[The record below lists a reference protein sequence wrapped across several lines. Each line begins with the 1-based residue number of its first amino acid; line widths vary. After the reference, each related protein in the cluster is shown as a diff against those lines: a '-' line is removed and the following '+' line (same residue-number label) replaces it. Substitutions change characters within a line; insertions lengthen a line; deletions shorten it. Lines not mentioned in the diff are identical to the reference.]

1 MFKVSDYV
9 IYQNK
14 GVCQVEKIGTLDVSG
29 IDSKRLYYTLSYVFS
44 SGGMVYT
51 AVDNK
56 KVVMRRILKKEEVPE
71 LIKEIPEIGQ
81 LLLPNEKGKE
91 QIYKDALRTCDIRE
105 IIKLVKT
112 LYPRKV
118 IRVADGKKVN
128 QIEDRYLKIAE
139 DSLYDELAITLQID
153 RDEVESYISD
163 QLEPL
168 KDGEKWWA
176 VQSC

>member
-1 MFKVSDYV
+1 M
-9 IYQNK
+9 
-14 GVCQVEKIGTLDVSG
+14 
-29 IDSKRLYYTLSYVFS
+29 
-44 SGGMVYT
+44 
-51 AVDNK
+51 
-56 KVVMRRILKKEEVPE
+56 
-71 LIKEIPEIGQ
+71 
-81 LLLPNEKGKE
+81 
-91 QIYKDALRTCDIRE
+91 
-105 IIKLVKT
+105 KT

>member
-71 LIKEIPEIGQ
+71 LIKEIPENW
-81 LLLPNEKGKE
+81 PVVASKRKKARSR
-91 QIYKDALRTCDIRE
+91 Y
-105 IIKLVKT
+105 IKMH
-112 LYPRKV
+112 
-118 IRVADGKKVN
+118 
-128 QIEDRYLKIAE
+128 
-139 DSLYDELAITLQID
+139 
-153 RDEVESYISD
+153 
-163 QLEPL
+163 LEPAIS
-168 KDGEKWWA
+168 EK
-176 VQSC
+176 SLNS